1 MSWTEAR
8 DACVGQNAKLA
19 EVKNAAENT
28 FIKNTFGG
36 DDWLGI
42 SRCYTDST
50 CLASTFGEAPW
61 TNWESG
67 NKPAIPPAQDYHDL
81 RALIQSN
88 GKWADEPKSAKH
100 TYICEKSGNI
110 NGIHDQTIFI
120 TL

>member
-8 DACVGQNAKLA
+8 DACVSQNAKLA
-19 EVKNAAENT
+19 EVKNAPENT

-67 NKPAIPPAQDYHDL
+67 NKPAIPPARDYNDL

-88 GKWADEPKSAKH
+88 GKWADESKSAKH